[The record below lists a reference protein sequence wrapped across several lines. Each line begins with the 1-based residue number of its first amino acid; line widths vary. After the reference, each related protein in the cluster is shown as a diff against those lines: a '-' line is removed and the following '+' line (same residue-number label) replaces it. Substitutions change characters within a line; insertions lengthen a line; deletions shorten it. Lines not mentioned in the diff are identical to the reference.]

1 MRILLNNGHHNT
13 GLWITR
19 HLGAAGHQ
27 VLVADYRS
35 LAFGFKSRYACA
47 FEWLPEPNDPAYVD
61 SLLALVR
68 RLRPDVLLPIVGL
81 AAISARRDELEC
93 ETAVLA
99 PEAEAY
105 QTLADKANVYNLCGQ
120 LGIPHPR
127 VLGTDP
133 ESVAVQ
139 LGDRDADIPLAVIK
153 PRRDFGAGNGLVFLY
168 QRKSLA
174 DLWHGLVEQYGP
186 LIATEFIPGPVDAQY
201 AVQLLFDRDS
211 ELIEFFVLRKL
222 RQWPARSGIT
232 VAATSTHEL
241 ALVTQMLP
249 LFRKLRWCGPVE
261 VELKRDPRTGNACVL
276 EINPRFSGTVA
287 FPLSAGVDLPGA
299 MLRASLGQSSH
310 RPLQPYYA
318 AGLHYWNPWPYTR
331 SVLSDLCHPGR
342 IGQGLRGLTMP
353 LTGHP
358 VGNPYV
364 LSDPA
369 ALIGKVLSQVTEAL
383 RRRRSGS
390 EREIQQ

>member
-1 MRILLNNGHHNT
+1 MRILLTDGHRNI

-19 HLGAAGHQ
+19 HLGAAGHRIIA
-27 VLVADYRS
+27 ADS
-35 LAFGFKSRYACA
+35 HMLAFGFKSRYADS
-47 FEWLPEPNDPAYVD
+47 FEQLPEPDAPEYANR
-61 SLLALVR
+61 LLALIR
-68 RLRPDVLLPIVGL
+68 REQPDVMLPLGDL
-81 AAISARRDELEC
+81 AAISARRDEFER
-93 ETAVLA
+93 ETALLA
-99 PEAEAY
+99 ADADAY
-105 QTLADKANVYNLCGQ
+105 QALSDKANVYSLCGQ

-127 VLGTDP
+127 VLATDP
-133 ESVAVQ
+133 ETLARKLREPDDNS
-139 LGDRDADIPLAVIK
+139 PLAVIK
-153 PRRDFGAGNGLVFLY
+153 PRRDRGAGRGVAFLHEHEGLT
-168 QRKSLA
+168 A
-174 DLWHGLVEQYGP
+174 LWQGLTEQHGP
-186 LIATEFIPGPVDAQY
+186 LIATEFIPGPVDAQ
-201 AVQLLFDRDS
+201 ASVQLLFDRNS

-222 RQWPARSGIT
+222 RQWPARSGII

-241 ALVTQMLP
+241 SLVAQMLP
-249 LFRKLRWCGPVE
+249 LFRKLRWRGPVE
-261 VELKRDPRTGNACVL
+261 IEFKRDPRTGEACVL

-287 FPLSAGVDLPGA
+287 FPLSAGVDMPGS
-299 MLRASLGQSSH
+299 MLRASLGQSIH

-331 SVLSDLCHPGR
+331 SVLSDLYHPGR

-353 LTGHP
+353 FTGHP